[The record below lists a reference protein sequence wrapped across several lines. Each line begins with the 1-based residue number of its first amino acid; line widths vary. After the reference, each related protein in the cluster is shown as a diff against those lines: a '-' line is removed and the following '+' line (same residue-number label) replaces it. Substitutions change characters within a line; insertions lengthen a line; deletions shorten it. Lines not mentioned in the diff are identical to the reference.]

1 MLAGAIDEDGFVL
14 RREPPDDWPLP
25 HAILRDKGCAC
36 DATKNGDVMPREMV
50 GHEEHIMAQS
60 RAVNLDP
67 RTQHPR
73 DNAQIEHRPR
83 GRQFQSLPDHVQRQ
97 EDYQR
102 QTNQHQSR
110 PSNQNVLGFDSRP
123 RDRENGQIW
132 SRLLRK
138 KPIKCTFQT
147 SVTTA

>member
-1 MLAGAIDEDGFVL
+1 
-14 RREPPDDWPLP
+14 
-25 HAILRDKGCAC
+25 
-36 DATKNGDVMPREMV
+36 
-50 GHEEHIMAQS
+50 
-60 RAVNLDP
+60 
-67 RTQHPR
+67 
-73 DNAQIEHRPR
+73 
-83 GRQFQSLPDHVQRQ
+83 VQRQ